1 MGSGL
6 TNDWGQMMMDPSRYL
21 ISQGLKKTK
30 NDIKNDVVVGLKPD
44 RNKFK
49 GLSYN
54 YGELND
60 DQNSDD
66 GAVFTHSYDEML
78 TNPKKKV
85 LVLGVHPELT
95 TANTRQIANELEDP
109 EIVET
114 EEDLEEK
121 QKR

>member
-1 MGSGL
+1 MMGSGL
-6 TNDWGQMMMDPSRYL
+6 TNDWGQMLMDPSRYL

-30 NDIKNDVVVGLKPD
+30 NDIKNDIVVGMKPD

-49 GLSYN
+49 GLSYS

-60 DQNSDD
+60 DQKSDD

-95 TANTRQIANELEDP
+95 TANTR
-109 EIVET
+109 
-114 EEDLEEK
+114 
-121 QKR
+121 